1 MSHTLSFSCS
11 PTVNVDVGGTT
22 VWTVHNADGPLAWS
36 CPDEGT
42 IVRLEPQD
50 SNGIRCKI
58 TGLAGG
64 QTEIIVQER
73 GGDHQGAKKSIGVGL
88 IFAYAPDGSL
98 YAVSAAAFKPVDST
112 QASHLP
118 IPTLEQMATEEAYYV
133 PYTVTVNE
141 ADANVTCY
149 VINLGYIKTTDVWPP
164 ITPGATS
171 KKSDK

>member
-1 MSHTLSFSCS
+1 MSGSLTLSCS
-11 PTVNVDVGGTT
+11 PTVNVDVGGST
-22 VWTVHNADGPLAWS
+22 VWTVHNATSPVAWS

-50 SNGIRCKI
+50 SNGLQCKI

-64 QTEIIVQER
+64 QTEITMQER
-73 GGDHQGAKKSIGVGL
+73 GGNHEGMKKSIGVGL

-98 YAVSAAAFKPVDST
+98 YAASAAAFKPVDST
-112 QASHLP
+112 QASQLP

-133 PYTVTVNE
+133 PPTMTV

-149 VINLGYIKTTDVWPP
+149 VINLGYIKNTDVWPP
-164 ITPGATS
+164 ITPGTTS
-171 KKSDK
+171 KKSGK